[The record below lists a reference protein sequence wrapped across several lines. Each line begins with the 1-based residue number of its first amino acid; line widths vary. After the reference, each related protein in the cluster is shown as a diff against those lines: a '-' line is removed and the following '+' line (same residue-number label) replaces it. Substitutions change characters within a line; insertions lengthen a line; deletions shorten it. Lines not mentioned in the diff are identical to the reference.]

1 MLSAAIWVG
10 CGDGSKHQN
19 SSSASTASSSTSVSS
34 QSTVISQAVPHTSGE
49 GAAALA
55 LAPLGGINNI
65 SDDNIPLPNFLNN
78 DQQKLFLAATR
89 LYTGVGGGGHPGYQ
103 PDFSVVITQ
112 TVGGVTSNYN
122 LDTAFENYAAFEKA
136 IYATFTKAYGKELLS
151 DVGIKE
157 HDGKLYVVDADR
169 GNVGIGFKRVTYE
182 VVSQSEDQI
191 EFIMRGHYQSDVT
204 KPETTTDYPIRMLK
218 ETDGWRFDLF
228 ASPAFRS

>member
-1 MLSAAIWVG
+1 M
-10 CGDGSKHQN
+10 
-19 SSSASTASSSTSVSS
+19 
-34 QSTVISQAVPHTSGE
+34 
-49 GAAALA
+49 
-55 LAPLGGINNI
+55 
-65 SDDNIPLPNFLNN
+65 
-78 DQQKLFLAATR
+78 
-89 LYTGVGGGGHPGYQ
+89 
-103 PDFSVVITQ
+103 
-112 TVGGVTSNYN
+112 
-122 LDTAFENYAAFEKA
+122 
-136 IYATFTKAYGKELLS
+136 S
-151 DVGIKE
+151 DVSIKE